1 MQHKILRETQMNVY
15 GLQQTVEAEVSTIE
29 GQANTIRQLQERALT
44 TKTTQRPSEQIRAI
58 PH

>member
-1 MQHKILRETQMNVY
+1 MQHKILSETQMNVH